1 MSRLGG
7 QGALNAHQPLVTPS
21 SFAFGPIVSCVLVT
35 GSSTG
40 IGSATVG
47 IFARKG
53 WTVFAGVRN
62 ELDGQRL
69 VKDNSGLNVVPVLL
83 DVTSPDL
90 VRTAFETIVSHP
102 VGRHGLHALVN
113 NAGQFLLGP
122 IESLP
127 IGEWRQLFEVNFFG
141 LFDVTQVFLPLIH
154 KVNGRII
161 NIGSVGGRITQPL
174 CGVYTATKFALS
186 SANDALRMELGKQ
199 GPKVILIEPGV
210 VSTPL
215 VEKAMGSYDR
225 AVSQIPKP
233 CSARYVPALKAFT
246 KTSRVLLRSAITSD
260 DVATIVH
267 KAATVL
273 YPSPRYLIGRDAYLL
288 VALKCLLPTKWLDS
302 LLRRVMRLHK
312 NFEVESAPPASA
324 CTTILPQQTRQLAP

>member
-1 MSRLGG
+1 MIADTSH
-7 QGALNAHQPLVTPS
+7 N
-21 SFAFGPIVSCVLVT
+21 VSCVLVT

-47 IFARKG
+47 TFARKG

-62 ELDGQRL
+62 EVDGQRL
-69 VKDNSGLNVVPVLL
+69 VKDHPGLSVVPVLL
-83 DVTSPDL
+83 DVTSPDQ
-90 VRTAFETIVSHP
+90 VRAAFATIVSHP
-102 VGRHGLHALVN
+102 AGRHGLHALVN

-127 IGEWRQLFEVNFFG
+127 ISEWRHLFEINFFG

-161 NIGSVGGRITQPL
+161 NIGSVGVRVTQPL
-174 CGVYTATKFALS
+174 CGVYNASKFALA

-210 VSTPL
+210 VSTPM
-215 VEKAMGSYDR
+215 VEKATGSYDKT
-225 AVSQIPKP
+225 VSQISKP
-233 CSARYVPALKAFT
+233 TSTRYVPALNAFK
-246 KTSRVLLRSAITSD
+246 KTSRVLLRSAVTSD

-267 KAATVL
+267 KAATAL
-273 YPSPRYLIGRDAYLL
+273 RPKNRYLIGKDAYLL
-288 VALKCLLPTKWLDS
+288 VALKYLLPTKWLDQ
-302 LLRRVMRLHK
+302 LLRRLMRLHK
-312 NFEVESAPPASA
+312 TGPTNQGTNSSSPIPSFSLQVDSP
-324 CTTILPQQTRQLAP
+324 LATFNKRVKSSRPTS